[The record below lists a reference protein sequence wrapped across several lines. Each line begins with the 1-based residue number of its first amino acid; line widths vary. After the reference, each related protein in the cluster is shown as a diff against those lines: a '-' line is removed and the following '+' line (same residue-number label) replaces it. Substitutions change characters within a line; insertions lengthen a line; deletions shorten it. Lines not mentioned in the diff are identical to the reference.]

1 MNHEENAMDCA
12 ECRAH
17 LSADL
22 DQELDDRKT
31 QTLQNHLAG
40 CVNCRREYAALHG
53 LSAHIRAHAPYREAP
68 AHLAARVL
76 DSLPAQQS
84 PVRDVTTQQSAARE
98 MTAQQ
103 PPARVVRWNAWSM
116 GAIFASLLVLGVSV
130 SLYLAVPTPQQ
141 QLSNEVLASHVR
153 SLQVDHLSDV
163 ASSDRHTVKPWF
175 NGKLDFSPQVVDYTT
190 EGFPLIGGRLDYL
203 DRQNVVVLVYRHRL
217 HSINLFVWPGASK
230 DSGLRML
237 DQRGY
242 HMVTW
247 VAGGMNYWAVSDLAR
262 DDLIAFARLVHMH
275 G

>member
-1 MNHEENAMDCA
+1 MNAEEYAMDCQ

-17 LSADL
+17 LSAGL
-22 DQELDDRKT
+22 DQELDDSKT
-31 QTLQNHLAG
+31 QALQNHLVG
-40 CVNCRREYAALHG
+40 CVGCRQAYTALQG
-53 LSAHIRAHAPYREAP
+53 LSAHIRAHTPYRDAP
-68 AHLAARVL
+68 AHLAARVM
-76 DSLPAQQS
+76 DSLPIAQQT
-84 PVRDVTTQQSAARE
+84 RKHAAY
-98 MTAQQ
+98 
-103 PPARVVRWNAWSM
+103 WNAWSM
-116 GAIFASLLVLGVSV
+116 GTVFASLLVFAINV
-130 SLYLAVPTPQQ
+130 SLYLAIPTPQQ
-141 QLSNEVLASHVR
+141 QLANEVLASHVR

-217 HSINLFVWPGASK
+217 HSINLFVWPAAAK
-230 DSGLRML
+230 DSGLRTL

-262 DDLIAFARLVHMH
+262 DDLIAFAKLVHMH

>member
-1 MNHEENAMDCA
+1 MNAEEYAMDCQ

-17 LSADL
+17 LSAGL
-22 DQELDDRKT
+22 DQELDDSKT
-31 QTLQNHLAG
+31 QALQNHLVSCA
-40 CVNCRREYAALHG
+40 NCRQAYMALQG
-53 LSAHIRAHAPYREAP
+53 LSAHIRAHAPYRDAR
-68 AHLAARVL
+68 AHLAARVM
-76 DSLPAQQS
+76 DSLPAQQTSVRES
-84 PVRDVTTQQSAARE
+84 P
-98 MTAQQ
+98 AQQ
-103 PPARVVRWNAWSM
+103 PPARAPRWNALSM
-116 GAIFASLLVLGVSV
+116 GTVFASLLALGVSV

-141 QLSNEVLASHVR
+141 QLANEVLASHVR

-217 HSINLFVWPGASK
+217 HSINLFVWPTASK
-230 DSGLRML
+230 DSGLRTL

-242 HMVTW
+242 HIVTW
-247 VAGGMNYWAVSDLAR
+247 VARGMNYWAVSDLAG
-262 DDLIAFARLVHMH
+262 DDLNTFARLVQQH

>member
-1 MNHEENAMDCA
+1 MSREENAMDCQ

-17 LSADL
+17 LFAGF
-22 DQELDDRKT
+22 DQELDEQKT
-31 QTLQNHLAG
+31 QALQNHLAG
-40 CVNCRREYAALHG
+40 CADCRQEYVALSG
-53 LSAHIRAHAPYREAP
+53 LRARIQAHAPYRNAP

-76 DSLPAQQS
+76 DSLPA
-84 PVRDVTTQQSAARE
+84 RKE
-98 MTAQQ
+98 TAQQ
-103 PPARVVRWNAWSM
+103 FSARATRWSVWNM
-116 GAIFASLLVLGVSV
+116 GSVFASLLALGVSL

-141 QLSNEVLASHVR
+141 QLANEVLASHVR

-163 ASSDRHTVKPWF
+163 ASSDRHTIKPWF

-203 DRQNVVVLVYRHRL
+203 DRQYVVVLVYRHRL

-262 DDLIAFARLVHMH
+262 DDLIAFARLVQMH

>member
-31 QTLQNHLAG
+31 QTLQNHLAA
-40 CVNCRREYAALHG
+40 CVNCRQEYAALHG

-68 AHLAARVL
+68 AHLAAHVM
-76 DSLPAQQS
+76 DSVPAQQFV
-84 PVRDVTTQQSAARE
+84 PRAAS
-98 MTAQQ
+98 
-103 PPARVVRWNAWSM
+103 WKAWSL
-116 GAIFASLLVLGVSV
+116 GVVFASLLAFGASV
-130 SLYLAVPTPQQ
+130 SLYLAVPTSQQ
-141 QLSNEVLASHVR
+141 QLANEVLASHVR

-163 ASSDRHTVKPWF
+163 ASSDRHIIKPWF
-175 NGKLDFSPQVVDYTT
+175 NGKLDFSPQVIDYTT
-190 EGFPLIGGRLDYL
+190 EGFTLIGGRLDYIN
-203 DRQNVVVLVYRHRL
+203 QKNVVVLVYRHRL
-217 HSINLFVWPGASK
+217 HTINLFIWPSAAK
-230 DSGLRML
+230 DSGPHKL

-247 VAGGMNYWAVSDLAR
+247 VAGGMNYWAVSDLSQL
-262 DDLIAFARLVHMH
+262 DLAAFARLVRTR